1 MSDATRLREEAEPV
15 IEDVPSTKE
24 QEFGTPSAQEGEL
37 LNLTTSSSAVQAEQR
52 STKFTSTSTSAPS
65 RAPGQDDRRKQSP
78 PRGRGKPKRGGAP
91 GRARSPGPPPLPP
104 SFPPPPGY
112 RRPFERGTSPPYR
125 RGRSPEPP
133 RRRTPPPPPP
143 VPPSVPR
150 PASFVRPRYGSPP
163 RRGSPPSGPA
173 STRRR
178 NSRSRSP
185 PPRHRSPPPLPGGRR
200 RSPFPSAR
208 RRSPPPRRYSRS
220 PPPARRY
227 SRSPPPHRRR
237 GGSPYSRGT
246 SPSRRRSPIPSRS
259 ANRSPSPTGIR
270 HRLPSPGRDRSRSL
284 FASPTRSGQASGRA
298 SPARPRSPQRKRTR
312 SPEKV
317 EAPPTTGEEQDDS
330 RFSKKRRTL
339 DGSAMGQQ
347 EEEKPD
353 VYMRGAQVKEE
364 PKPVSL
370 HGPVDRKSMLPPTEP
385 RSIRE
390 GRLRE
395 AREAALRIKTEP
407 RDIEMLDA
415 LPAGGSSPVM
425 TATPSTPAPGARTAT
440 TTWRAGSV
448 KPPTHM
454 KQNSS
459 VATPIENPNQMPPQG
474 PPPPTPIQV
483 TIPIMTNWRKDSV
496 TPDLDAEIER
506 IRQLRLHA
514 VAEHNN
520 IAIAVRRAMYELEL
534 ADFDLRASEARLA
547 VAEKQ
552 SDLALRGMLRYEE
565 EV

>member
-1 MSDATRLREEAEPV
+1 MSDATGPREETEPV
-15 IEDVPSTKE
+15 VEDVSSTKE
-24 QEFGTPSAQEGEL
+24 REFGTPGAQEGEL
-37 LNLTTSSSAVQAEQR
+37 LNLPTPSSAIQAEQR

-65 RAPGQDDRRKQSP
+65 RAPGPDDRRKRSP

-91 GRARSPGPPPLPP
+91 GRPRSPGPPPLPP

-112 RRPFERGTSPPYR
+112 RRPFERGNSPPYR
-125 RGRSPEPP
+125 RGRSP
-133 RRRTPPPPPP
+133 
-143 VPPSVPR
+143 
-150 PASFVRPRYGSPP
+150 
-163 RRGSPPSGPA
+163 
-173 STRRR
+173 
-178 NSRSRSP
+178 
-185 PPRHRSPPPLPGGRR
+185 
-200 RSPFPSAR
+200 
-208 RRSPPPRRYSRS
+208 
-220 PPPARRY
+220 
-227 SRSPPPHRRR
+227 
-237 GGSPYSRGT
+237 
-246 SPSRRRSPIPSRS
+246 
-259 ANRSPSPTGIR
+259 GIR

-317 EAPPTTGEEQDDS
+317 EAPPVTGEDQDDG

-339 DGSAMGQQ
+339 DGNAMGQQ

-353 VYMRGAQVKEE
+353 VYMRGVQVKEE

-407 RDIEMLDA
+407 KDIEMSDA

-425 TATPSTPAPGARTAT
+425 TATPSTPAPGVRTAT

-448 KPPTHM
+448 KPPTHV

-483 TIPIMTNWRKDSV
+483 TIPVMTNWRKDSV
-496 TPDLDAEIER
+496 TPDLDAEVER

-552 SDLALRGMLRYEE
+552 SDLALKGMLRYEE